1 MNINMNGMSRI
12 IVSLFILFN
21 SSAIS
26 AQTDSTKSA
35 SYTDSAERKVYEKV
49 EIEASFPGGDQS
61 WRNFL
66 ERTIKAAT
74 PVENGARPGTYTVV
88 ILFVVD
94 KDGNLS
100 NMKALTHHGYGMEQE
115 VLRVLLKS
123 PKWTP
128 AIQDGRQVKAY
139 RKQPVTFQV
148 TSEEPVRKRKNKDND

>member
-1 MNINMNGMSRI
+1 MKARLLI
-12 IVSLFILFN
+12 ISTSLVLIL
-21 SSAIS
+21 IS
-26 AQTDSTKSA
+26 VQSNAQTDSSLVA
-35 SYTDSAERKVYEKV
+35 NSNDSSDSKIFDRV
-49 EIEASFPGGDQS
+49 EIEASFPGGDQA

-66 ERTIKAAT
+66 EKTINAAT
-74 PVENGARPGTYTVV
+74 PVENGAPAGTYTV
-88 ILFVVD
+88 IIQFVVD
-94 KDGNLS
+94 KNGNIS

-148 TSEEPVRKRKNKDND
+148 IDEGRKKRNKNKGQ